1 MEVTSGPFL
10 SIEGAPI
17 TVEAST
23 SSTSPAFRKGTIAS
37 IDLPIR
43 TPPVGGGELEI
54 VTEAQVWGGV
64 DISVDGTEVGT
75 GNNTQCIKVSSKHEI
90 SPAVLLRAASDGIVN
105 VRLAIQDPEDFG
117 VNCGQDR
124 FTARLTYTGLSG
136 TIDLGEAPPDS
147 TAHTELRVRNNGDQ
161 PLLLADVSTSGQGF
175 SAGPESL
182 SLAAGAHG
190 AIAIEFASQAPGR
203 SDGTV
208 RFSSDDPQSPSISI
222 PLVAHVLGA
231 PLPSVTPQVIHAEA
245 VEGRTVDSSL
255 TIINS
260 GEGPLQAAIHLSDN
274 GPCAPDAFLT
284 ARLVR
289 IDRASGETSSMAD
302 LNPPLCCGGPH
313 GIAVTEGA
321 EKAYVAW
328 GGWSGGVVEAD
339 LSSGKSRILRGF
351 ADPRAVAIMPGGDAL
366 LVTSLTGDIFRL
378 DLATES
384 VASIA
389 RGANGGIAINRAGT
403 GAFLTSSGE
412 PGALKFFDFATG
424 QIVVVTQALQNPQG
438 VALSLDETTAYVVE
452 QVFPEARL
460 SRVDL
465 STGAV
470 AQVTGGLQGAEDVVL
485 DSSGTIAFVGND
497 AARQIVS
504 VDLASGATA
513 LVTDSYNAYSF
524 ALLKAAACSAGFL
537 SLSPRYV
544 NVEPH
549 TQADIPIVLSARG
562 LAAGHYAASIELHG
576 TGQPPILV
584 PVTFDVLSD
593 TDGDGVA
600 NRDDNCVS
608 TPNPDQADQDHDQ
621 KGDACDNCPAVA
633 NADQADRNNDGAG
646 DACQPD
652 VAFLAVRQEAGTFV
666 AVRLALTDPLGL
678 PLSGVVSVDPAAPA
692 SLARRTP
699 AADVALD
706 GRSLMPPSE
715 AASLVAVPWSGR
727 PPRRIDLSVLSP
739 QTDYRV
745 TVSASNGTTLP
756 FTAAATFHHQSETTL
771 AFNDPPVAALTA
783 PASLECDRPAG
794 AVAALSAAGSSD
806 PDSTPGTQDD
816 IALYEWT
823 LDRGLPDE
831 RPLGTGVT
839 LAAPVPLGPH
849 TVTLRVVDQLGE
861 FSSASAGVTVA
872 DTVPPSLTLTADPMI
887 LYPPNHALQPVHL
900 RYQVTDACDPAPG
913 VQLASTK
920 SSEPDDA
927 PGSGD
932 GRTTGD
938 IGAPLTGTGEIVLPL
953 RAERAADGSGRT
965 YTIVLRAADAAS
977 NATPATAV
985 VFVPHDQGQ
994 GSEPLMIQVERDP
1007 DGTSHLSWAA
1017 MTGALSY
1024 DVIAGDVA
1032 SWSVAGGLLRLG
1044 SVRVVGRGVAATSLV
1059 EPASAA
1065 QPPHG
1070 HAFFYLVQAHV
1081 AGAATGYGTESAPY
1095 PPVPSS
1101 CDGGCP

>member
-1 MEVTSGPFL
+1 MGL
-10 SIEGAPI
+10 DA
-17 TVEAST
+17 A
-23 SSTSPAFRKGTIAS
+23 
-37 IDLPIR
+37 DLPDGHYDASLDLR
-43 TPPVGGGELEI
+43 TNDPV
-54 VTEAQVWGGV
+54 
-64 DISVDGTEVGT
+64 
-75 GNNTQCIKVSSKHEI
+75 
-90 SPAVLLRAASDGIVN
+90 
-105 VRLAIQDPEDFG
+105 
-117 VNCGQDR
+117 
-124 FTARLTYTGLSG
+124 
-136 TIDLGEAPPDS
+136 
-147 TAHTELRVRNNGDQ
+147 Q
-161 PLLLADVSTSGQGF
+161 P
-175 SAGPESL
+175 
-182 SLAAGAHG
+182 
-190 AIAIEFASQAPGR
+190 
-203 SDGTV
+203 
-208 RFSSDDPQSPSISI
+208 
-222 PLVAHVLGA
+222 
-231 PLPSVTPQVIHAEA
+231 
-245 VEGRTVDSSL
+245 
-255 TIINS
+255 
-260 GEGPLQAAIHLSDN
+260 
-274 GPCAPDAFLT
+274 
-284 ARLVR
+284 RLVR
-289 IDRASGETSSMAD
+289 PI
-302 LNPPLCCGGPH
+302 
-313 GIAVTEGA
+313 
-321 EKAYVAW
+321 
-328 GGWSGGVVEAD
+328 
-339 LSSGKSRILRGF
+339 
-351 ADPRAVAIMPGGDAL
+351 
-366 LVTSLTGDIFRL
+366 
-378 DLATES
+378 
-384 VASIA
+384 
-389 RGANGGIAINRAGT
+389 
-403 GAFLTSSGE
+403 
-412 PGALKFFDFATG
+412 
-424 QIVVVTQALQNPQG
+424 
-438 VALSLDETTAYVVE
+438 
-452 QVFPEARL
+452 
-460 SRVDL
+460 
-465 STGAV
+465 
-470 AQVTGGLQGAEDVVL
+470 GL
-485 DSSGTIAFVGND
+485 
-497 AARQIVS
+497 
-504 VDLASGATA
+504 
-513 LVTDSYNAYSF
+513 
-524 ALLKAAACSAGFL
+524 
-537 SLSPRYV
+537 
-544 NVEPH
+544 
-549 TQADIPIVLSARG
+549 
-562 LAAGHYAASIELHG
+562 
-576 TGQPPILV
+576 
-584 PVTFDVLSD
+584 DVLPD